1 MIRSR
6 FPQRTITVKE
16 TPRHSKTKYHFLVS
30 GILTLSIPLL
40 SFTWFY
46 NSINREE
53 YPPEPVYHIAFASF
67 GPLNNDIFIADSD
80 GTHATPLLPNSAND
94 YNASFSQNGKWIV
107 FTSERNGSA
116 DIYRVH
122 PDGSGLEQLTN
133 SPSFD
138 DQAAFSPDE
147 KKIAFVSGRNGQA
160 DIYILEI
167 TTKKITNI
175 TNHMAGDFRPSWS
188 PDGEWIA
195 FSTDRDSKKPMPVF
209 TIWHSTEIYTV
220 RVDGSEIKRRTQ
232 LDAYAGSPCWSPD
245 GKQILFYEAA
255 LQQVRNMNTVMKV
268 NATTQLSVIN
278 VSDDTKQILTKETG
292 EKIYPRWFADGSM
305 AYVTWG
311 ETPGIIFTNGKTKLK
326 GDFENPSWSPD
337 GKKILFHRDVNS
349 GWPPYQKLYSRD
361 PEFQLIRSGV
371 FPCYSPSGGYLIS
384 NNKTAGIH
392 HNQIM
397 KMNADGT
404 KRSILFGDSI
414 KSALAPVFS
423 LQGDKI
429 AFGYGR
435 YFQSLQ
441 GPAIGDIAIIDS
453 DGTHLEVLTDGKGNY
468 GFPSWSPDGKKIV
481 YRGATDSIKGL
492 FIVDVE
498 TKKITKLTTDSH
510 DNFPGWSPNGDLI
523 AFTGKREGNYD
534 IYTIKPDGSDL
545 KRLTTDPG
553 NDAHSVWSPD
563 GKWIAFSS
571 GRTGF
576 KDESALHP
584 YNPQPYGEISVM
596 HADGSDV
603 RVLTDNQYE
612 EATPAWMPL
621 KKNK

>member
-1 MIRSR
+1 MTKFHFVLSGTLILFIALRFFPGPSNNINSGNHRSK
-6 FPQRTITVKE
+6 PI
-16 TPRHSKTKYHFLVS
+16 
-30 GILTLSIPLL
+30 
-40 SFTWFY
+40 
-46 NSINREE
+46 
-53 YPPEPVYHIAFASF
+53 YHIAFASF
-67 GPLNNDIFIADSD
+67 GPLNDDIFIADGD
-80 GTHATPLLPNSAND
+80 GNNARPLLPNPAND
-94 YNASFSQNGKWIV
+94 YNAAFSHDGKWIV

-122 PDGSGLEQLTN
+122 PDGSGLEQLTDD
-133 SPSFD
+133 PSFD
-138 DQAAFSPDE
+138 DQAAFSPDG
-147 KKIAFVSGRNGQA
+147 KKIAFISSRNRQA

-167 TTKKITNI
+167 ATKKLTNI
-175 TNHMAGDFRPSWS
+175 TNHPAGDFRPSWS

-195 FSTDRDSKKPMPVF
+195 FSTDRDSKRPMPVF
-209 TIWHSTEIYTV
+209 TLWHSTEIYTI

-232 LDAYAGSPCWSPD
+232 LDTYAGSPCWSPD
-245 GKQILFYEAA
+245 GKQIVFYEAP

-278 VSDDTKQILTKETG
+278 VSDNTKQTITTDTG
-292 EKIYPRWFADGSM
+292 EKIYPRWFADSTI

-311 ETPGIIFTNGKTKLK
+311 ETPGIIFTDGKTRIN
-326 GDFENPSWSPD
+326 GNFESPSWSAD
-337 GKKILFHRDVNS
+337 GKNMLFHREVNS
-349 GWPPYQKLYSRD
+349 GWPPFYNLYSRD
-361 PEFQLIRSGV
+361 TQFQLIRSGV
-371 FPCYSPSGGYLIS
+371 FPCYSPSGTYLIC
-384 NNKTAGIH
+384 NDKTAGIH

-397 KMNADGT
+397 RMSADGT
-404 KRSILFGDSI
+404 HRSILFGDSI
-414 KSALAPVFS
+414 KSALAPVWS
-423 LQGDKI
+423 PKGDKI
-429 AFGYGR
+429 AFGFGR

-441 GPAIGDIAIIDS
+441 GPATGDIAIINS
-453 DGTHLEVLTDGKGNY
+453 DGSHLEVLTDGKGNY
-468 GFPSWSPDGKKIV
+468 GFPSWSPDGKQIV
-481 YRGATDSIKGL
+481 YRGASDSLKGL

-498 TKKITKLTTDSH
+498 ARKITRLTTNSH

-621 KKNK
+621 KK

>member
-1 MIRSR
+1 M
-6 FPQRTITVKE
+6 
-16 TPRHSKTKYHFLVS
+16 TKYLFFLS
-30 GILTLSIPLL
+30 GMLMLSMPLRP
-40 SFTWFY
+40 FPETY
-46 NSINREE
+46 DNINLGHDIAD
-53 YPPEPVYHIAFASF
+53 PIYHLAFANF
-67 GPLNNDIFIADSD
+67 GPLNNDIFIAGAD
-80 GTHATPLLPNSAND
+80 GSNARPLLPNPSND
-94 YNASFSQNGKWIV
+94 YNASFSHDGKWVV

-122 PDGSGLEQLTN
+122 PDGSGLEQLTDD
-133 SPSFD
+133 PFFD
-138 DQAAFSPDE
+138 DQAVFSPDG
-147 KKIAFVSGRNGQA
+147 KKIAFVSSRNKQA
-160 DIYILEI
+160 DIYIYEI
-167 TTKKITNI
+167 ATKKLTNI
-175 TNHMAGDFRPSWS
+175 TNHPAGDFRPSWS

-209 TIWHSTEIYTV
+209 TVWHSTEVYTV
-220 RVDGSEIKRRTQ
+220 RVDGSALKRRTN
-232 LDAYAGSPCWSPD
+232 LNTYAGSPCWSPD
-245 GKQILFYEAA
+245 GKQIVFYEAP

-268 NATTQLSVIN
+268 NATTQLSVIDVLDN
-278 VSDDTKQILTKETG
+278 NKQTITKDSG

-311 ETPGIIFTNGKTKLK
+311 LTPGIIFTNGKARIN
-326 GDFENPSWSPD
+326 GNFEAPSWSDD
-337 GKKILFHRDVNS
+337 GKNMLFHREVNS
-349 GWPPYQKLYSRD
+349 GWPPYYNLFSRD
-361 PEFQLIRSGV
+361 KQFQLIRSGV
-371 FPCYSPSGGYLIS
+371 FPCYSPSGGTMIC
-384 NNKTAGIH
+384 NDKTAGIH

-397 KMNADGT
+397 LMNTDGT
-404 KRSILFGDSI
+404 HRSILFGDSV
-414 KSALAPVFS
+414 KSALAPVWS
-423 LQGDKI
+423 PQGDRI
-429 AFGYGR
+429 AFGFGTF
-435 YFQSLQ
+435 FQSLQ
-441 GPAIGDIAIIDS
+441 GPAIGDIAIINS
-453 DGTHLEVLTDGKGNY
+453 DGSHLEVFTDGKGNY
-468 GFPSWSPDGKKIV
+468 GFPSWSPDGNKIV

-492 FIVDVE
+492 FILDVKA
-498 TKKITKLTTDSH
+498 KKITRLTTNSQ

-523 AFTGKREGNYD
+523 AFTSKHEGNYD